1 MWWVHW
7 LATLRSG
14 WRSRGARV
22 VFFLGLVVLL
32 SAWLGGTFSAR
43 SPQTVALD
51 VGLSAIRLVSLLL
64 GLYWVQE
71 LVFRDF
77 ERRTVLF
84 VLAYPQS
91 RWQYL
96 LGRYLGVLT
105 LMAVALLLLSV
116 ATLVAGWLALGEY
129 HQSTPTQIGW
139 AYWKVVSLIYLDL
152 VVVLAFA
159 LMIASVATVPMMPFF
174 LGLAFAL
181 AARTF
186 GPALAYLI
194 NSPDS
199 AKQLGAYY
207 LPALSFLQWVFPDLS
222 RLDIRAEVLYGHA
235 EATQVLMP
243 AMGSLAYALG
253 LLCLAVFFFR
263 QREFS

>member
-7 LATLRSG
+7 QATLRSG

-22 VFFLGLVVLL
+22 VFLLGLVVLL

-43 SPQTVALD
+43 QPQSVALD
-51 VGLSAIRLVSLLL
+51 VGLSAIRIVCLLL
-64 GLYWVQE
+64 GLYWIQE

-96 LGRYLGVLT
+96 LGRYFGVLT
-105 LMAVALLLLSV
+105 LVAMALFSLALVALF
-116 ATLVAGWLALGEY
+116 AGWLAVGSY
-129 HQSTPTQIGW
+129 HQSTPVQVGW
-139 AYWKVVSLIYLDL
+139 VYWKVVGLIYLDL
-152 VVVLAFA
+152 TVVLAFA
-159 LMIASVATVPMMPFF
+159 LLVASVATVSMMPFF

-186 GPALAYLI
+186 GPALSYLL
-194 NSPDS
+194 NNPDS
-199 AKQLGAYY
+199 AKQLGGAY
-207 LPALSFLQWVFPDLS
+207 LPALSMVQWVFPDLS
-222 RLDIRAEVLYGHA
+222 RLDVRAEVLYG
-235 EATQVLMP
+235 QSDVVNISMP
-243 AMGSLAYALG
+243 MFGALSYAIT
-253 LLCLAVFFFR
+253 LLCLAVLLFR
-263 QREFS
+263 RRSFS

>member
-32 SAWLGGTFSAR
+32 SAWLGGVFSAR
-43 SPQTVALD
+43 QPQAVALD
-51 VGLSAIRLVSLLL
+51 VGLSAIRVVCLLL

-84 VLAYPQS
+84 VLAYPQA

-96 LGRYLGVLT
+96 LGRYLGVMT
-105 LMAVALLLLSV
+105 LMGAALLSLSL
-116 ATLVAGWLALGEY
+116 ATLAAGWLALGDY
-129 HQSTPTQIGW
+129 QQATPPQVGW
-139 AYWKVVSLIYLDL
+139 IYWKVVGLVYLDL

-159 LMIASVATVPMMPFF
+159 LMVASVATVAMMPFF

-194 NSPDS
+194 ANASS
-199 AKQLGAYY
+199 AEQLGQHY
-207 LPALSFLQWVFPDLS
+207 LAMLSALQWVFPDLS
-222 RLDIRAEVLYGHA
+222 RLDVRAEVLYGRPESA
-235 EATQVLMP
+235 SMLMP
-243 AMGSLAYALG
+243 AVGAATYAL
-253 LLCLAVFFFR
+253 LLICVAVFLFR
-263 QREFS
+263 RRQFS